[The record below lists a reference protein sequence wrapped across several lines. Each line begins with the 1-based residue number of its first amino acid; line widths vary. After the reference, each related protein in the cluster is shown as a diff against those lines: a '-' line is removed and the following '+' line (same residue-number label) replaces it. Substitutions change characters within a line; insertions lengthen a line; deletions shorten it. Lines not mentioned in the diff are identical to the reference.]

1 MKKATAF
8 SLAEISVVIL
18 IIGIL
23 IAAISQTQAIL
34 KKAKL
39 TNAQSLTKNS
49 PVIETEGVLLWY
61 ETSLKTSFDVGNIED
76 GSSISVWYDNNEKS
90 LNKIH
95 ATQATVNYQP
105 QYYHDSFNGAIPGL
119 RFDGSNDYM
128 DFDGSSLIE
137 SSYTIFTVGKRN
149 GNTARSYFI
158 AGSSITTDENL
169 HLGYDNN
176 QIRLAHY
183 GNGYTVSIPSFTS
196 PRESFF
202 TFQFANGSN
211 KRFSI
216 NGGNWNYPGSAQPD
230 PITDYPNSSL
240 GRHIGANF
248 FYGDMAEIIIFNRY
262 LTTAEVKVIEQYL
275 SKKYNI
281 KVDSEA

>member
-1 MKKATAF
+1 MKKASAF

-18 IIGIL
+18 IVGIL

-49 PVIETEGVLLWY
+49 PVIDTEGVLLWY
-61 ETSLKTSFDVGNIED
+61 ETSLKTSFDIGNIED
-76 GSSISVWYDNNEKS
+76 GNSIEIWHDNNEKS

-105 QYYHDSFNGAIPGL
+105 QYYHDSFNGGIPGL

-128 DFDGSSLIE
+128 EFDGSSLIE
-137 SSYTIFTVGKRN
+137 SSYTIFAVGKRT
-149 GNTARSYFI
+149 GNRPRNYFI
-158 AGSSITTDENL
+158 GGSSITTDENL
-169 HLGYDNN
+169 HVGYDTNL
-176 QIRLAHY
+176 IRQAHY

-211 KRFSI
+211 KRFAI
-216 NGGNWNYPGSAQPD
+216 NGGSWNYPGSAQPD
-230 PITDYPNSSL
+230 PIIDYPDTSL
-240 GRHIGANF
+240 GRYIGSHF

-262 LTTAEVKVIEQYL
+262 LTTTEVKVIEQYL

-281 KVDSEA
+281 KVGSEA